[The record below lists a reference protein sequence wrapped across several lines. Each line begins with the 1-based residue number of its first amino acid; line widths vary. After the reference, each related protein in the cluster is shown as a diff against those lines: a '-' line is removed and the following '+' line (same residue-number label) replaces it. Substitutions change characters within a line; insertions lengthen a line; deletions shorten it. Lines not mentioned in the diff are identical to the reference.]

1 LVHAVGASGGTISVA
16 PCAAI
21 ALAGR
26 LFLDGA
32 KRDPHNSRRFVC
44 VVLVTLRR
52 RVTKRTGEA
61 AMIPHSEGS
70 GEAPYRG
77 PEERWA
83 LLPGVSK
90 KGHVLV
96 VEDEQDVRDC
106 LGVICEDEGYEVSF
120 AENGREALK
129 RLYTETLPDI
139 ILLDLRMP
147 VMNGWEFRAVQKD
160 DPKLSLIPIVAISA
174 DKSAQAAA
182 VSAQAHLRKPV
193 ERKDLLATVAR
204 VIAEKRRQASV
215 RVDETERL
223 ASLGRLAAGVG
234 HEINNPLA
242 FVMMNLSQSLEKLR
256 PSIRAVGA
264 HLDGLL
270 PENRIEEI
278 RSRLVDVTDM
288 LEDCQVGGER
298 IRETVSNLQRLARQG
313 DEPRGPL
320 DVHSLINQ
328 SVSMVLNQIRHR
340 ARLVKV
346 FGEVPPIR
354 GNGTALGQVFL
365 NLLVNAAQA
374 IPEGDAE
381 RNEIK
386 ISTKVETDDH
396 GAELV
401 VEVRDSGKGIAPDVV
416 PHVFE
421 PFFTTKPIGQGTG
434 LGLSIS
440 RQTVRDH
447 GGHMTVESEL
457 GKGTV
462 FRVFLPIGD
471 TPVPTGSVV
480 ALASQPVLNRGRVL
494 VIDDEPLI
502 GRIIRTALQNEHD
515 VFVVQRAS
523 EALTRLERGETFDL
537 MLCDVVM
544 PDLSGPEFYTMVAER
559 WPQLATRLVF
569 MTGGAFTPATVEF
582 IERVPTR
589 VLSKPFKI
597 DQLKRLVRERM
608 RGHS

>member
-1 LVHAVGASGGTISVA
+1 MIHHYEGPGEPLYGGPDA
-16 PCAAI
+16 P
-21 ALAGR
+21 
-26 LFLDGA
+26 
-32 KRDPHNSRRFVC
+32 K
-44 VVLVTLRR
+44 
-52 RVTKRTGEA
+52 K
-61 AMIPHSEGS
+61 
-70 GEAPYRG
+70 
-77 PEERWA
+77 RWA
-83 LLPGVSK
+83 LLRGVSK
-90 KGHVLV
+90 GRVLV
-96 VEDEQDVRDC
+96 VEDEKDVRDC
-106 LGVICEDEGYEVSF
+106 LETVFKDEGYEVSF

-129 RLYTETLPDI
+129 LLYTENLPDV

-147 VMNGWEFRAVQKD
+147 VMNGWEFRAIQKD

-182 VSAQAHLRKPV
+182 ISAQAHLHKPV
-193 ERKDLLATVAR
+193 EGKELVATVAR
-204 VIAEKRRQASV
+204 VLAEKRRQASV

-242 FVMMNLSQSLEKLR
+242 FVMLNLSQSLDKLR

-264 HLDGLL
+264 PSGGLL
-270 PENRIEEI
+270 PENGIEEI
-278 RSRLVDVTDM
+278 RARLVDVTDM

-313 DEPRGPL
+313 EEHRGPL
-320 DVHSLINQ
+320 DVHKLIEQ

-340 ARLVKV
+340 ARLVRI
-346 FGEVPPIR
+346 FGDIPSIR

-374 IPEGDAE
+374 IPEGDTE
-381 RNEIK
+381 RNEIR
-386 ISTKVETDDH
+386 ISTKVETDEN

-401 VEVRDSGKGIAPDVV
+401 VEVKDSGNGIAADVV
-416 PHVFE
+416 QHVFE

-440 RQTVRDH
+440 RQTVSDH
-447 GGHMTVESEL
+447 GGRMTVESEL
-457 GKGTV
+457 GKGTI
-462 FRVFLPIGD
+462 FRVFLPIGE

-480 ALASQPVLNRGRVL
+480 ALASQVGLHRGRVL

-523 EALTRLERGETFDL
+523 EALSRLEHGETFDL
-537 MLCDVVM
+537 LLCDVVM
-544 PDLSGPEFYTMVAER
+544 PDLSGPEFYTMVAAR
-559 WPQLATRLVF
+559 WPQLSTRMVF
-569 MTGGAFTPATVEF
+569 MTGGAFTPGTVEF
-582 IERVPTR
+582 MERVPTR

-608 RGHS
+608 RGNS

>member
-1 LVHAVGASGGTISVA
+1 MIHHDEG
-16 PCAAI
+16 P
-21 ALAGR
+21 
-26 LFLDGA
+26 
-32 KRDPHNSRRFVC
+32 
-44 VVLVTLRR
+44 
-52 RVTKRTGEA
+52 GEA
-61 AMIPHSEGS
+61 LC
-70 GEAPYRG
+70 EAPDASKGR
-77 PEERWA
+77 PA
-83 LLPGVSK
+83 LLPWISK
-90 KGHVLV
+90 GRVLV
-96 VEDEQDVRDC
+96 VEDEKDVRDC
-106 LGVICEDEGYEVSF
+106 LETVFKDEGYEVSF

-129 RLYTETLPDI
+129 LLYTENLPDI

-147 VMNGWEFRAVQKD
+147 VMNGWEFRAIQKD

-182 VSAQAHLRKPV
+182 ISAQAHLRKPV
-193 ERKDLLATVAR
+193 EGKELVATVAR
-204 VIAEKRRQASV
+204 VLAEKRRQASV

-242 FVMMNLSQSLEKLR
+242 FVMLNLSQSLDKLR

-264 HLDGLL
+264 SSGGLL
-270 PENRIEEI
+270 PENGIEEI
-278 RSRLVDVTDM
+278 RARLVDVTEM

-313 DEPRGPL
+313 EEHRGPL
-320 DVHSLINQ
+320 DVHKLIEQ

-340 ARLVKV
+340 ARLVRI
-346 FGEVPPIR
+346 FGDIPSIR

-374 IPEGDAE
+374 IPEGDTE
-381 RNEIK
+381 RNEIR
-386 ISTKVETDDH
+386 ISTKVETDEN

-401 VEVRDSGKGIAPDVV
+401 VEVKDSGKGIAADVV
-416 PHVFE
+416 QHVFE

-440 RQTVRDH
+440 RQTVSDH
-447 GGHMTVESEL
+447 GGRMTVESEL
-457 GKGTV
+457 GKGTI
-462 FRVFLPIGD
+462 FRVFLPISEA
-471 TPVPTGSVV
+471 PVPTGSVV
-480 ALASQPVLNRGRVL
+480 ALASQVGLHRGRVL

-523 EALTRLERGETFDL
+523 EALSRLENGETFDL
-537 MLCDVVM
+537 LLCDVVM

-559 WPQLATRLVF
+559 WPQLSTRLVF
-569 MTGGAFTPATVEF
+569 MTGGAFTPGTVEF
-582 IERVPTR
+582 MERVPTR

-608 RGHS
+608 RGNS